1 MCNFKQLLKRYW
13 IAIDIAL
20 YNKVLLLLLLLL
32 NISKDIS
39 KGKRENGM

>member
-20 YNKVLLLLLLLL
+20 YNKVLLLLLL